1 MCDVA
6 VHPLLDFRSSG
17 LSVSSVLQ
25 KPGMD
30 LADTYIT
37 FVRQNQDI
45 LRDRVNDELY
55 IEKVFDV
62 SVSNINTVS
71 LSSPAH
77 KYRKYTRSKVKQ
89 EGVTQT
95 DGCP

>member
-1 MCDVA
+1 MFTLSA
-6 VHPLLDFRSSG
+6 LLFIVSLLPSC
-17 LSVSSVLQ
+17 LIVSSLLQ

-45 LRDRVNDELY
+45 LRDRISDELY

-62 SVSNINTVS
+62 SFFRFILYVGDISVIVSES
-71 LSSPAH
+71 LRCGH
-77 KYRKYTRSKVKQ
+77 NLN
-89 EGVTQT
+89 
-95 DGCP
+95 

>member
-1 MCDVA
+1 
-6 VHPLLDFRSSG
+6 
-17 LSVSSVLQ
+17 
-25 KPGMD
+25 MD

-62 SVSNINTVS
+62 SADCNLESFCTFR
-71 LSSPAH
+71 LSARICVQTTLSGCH
-77 KYRKYTRSKVKQ
+77 
-89 EGVTQT
+89 TQSEYSGPSSIAGDT
-95 DGCP
+95 F

>member
-1 MCDVA
+1 
-6 VHPLLDFRSSG
+6 
-17 LSVSSVLQ
+17 
-25 KPGMD
+25 MD

-62 SVSNINTVS
+62 STVVVSNT
-71 LSSPAH
+71 
-77 KYRKYTRSKVKQ
+77 KYHIFMIAVPFHSMCDCNLDYNLFIYFIYLFLHS
-89 EGVTQT
+89 
-95 DGCP
+95 